1 MLLSVRMWENN
12 IEEVYQLFKF
22 SKEIRK
28 KLIRQTPVKATI
40 DN

>member
-12 IEEVYQLFKF
+12 IEEVYQLFNF

-28 KLIRQTPVKATI
+28 II
-40 DN
+40 DTTNASESYNR